1 MHIKCLSSPTYWIPH
16 YIKHKFSVNFN
27 FLCVTRPHETL
38 VFSESLRPAASP
50 GHGAVY
56 FSVTSSAP
64 RRTGWSGRSSSSSSF
79 TAMDDTSA
87 SAFSTAMDDT
97 YASAFSTAMDD
108 TSASVLMTWTTSAR
122 FTDAPGPKVIA
133 LTEARYQPHPSF
145 RTALLS
151 SEHARSSPQGSTTA
165 PRRPAA
171 NAHASTPPPNP
182 L

>member
-1 MHIKCLSSPTYWIPH
+1 MFTTPSLDDQNIIIIQWT
-16 YIKHKFSVNFN
+16 SVAIW
-27 FLCVTRPHETL
+27 
-38 VFSESLRPAASP
+38 ESLRPAASP

-64 RRTGWSGRSSSSSSF
+64 RRTGRSGRSSSSSSF

-97 YASAFSTAMDD
+97 
-108 TSASVLMTWTTSAR
+108 SASVFMTWTTSAR

-133 LTEARYQPHPSF
+133 LTAARYQPHPSF

-165 PRRPAA
+165 PRRPAVHPA
-171 NAHASTPPPNP
+171 TKSTMNDQIRELSITTNASNTVTV
-182 L
+182 LQTE

>member
-1 MHIKCLSSPTYWIPH
+1 M
-16 YIKHKFSVNFN
+16 
-27 FLCVTRPHETL
+27 
-38 VFSESLRPAASP
+38 
-50 GHGAVY
+50 
-56 FSVTSSAP
+56 
-64 RRTGWSGRSSSSSSF
+64 GRS
-79 TAMDDTSA
+79 TSPSLPLLLDA
-87 SAFSTAMDDT
+87 REGADVPRHRHRSPQWTTRLLVHLAPQWTTRLLVHLAPQWT
-97 YASAFSTAMDD
+97 

-133 LTEARYQPHPSF
+133 LTAARYQPHPSF

-165 PRRPAA
+165 PRRPAVPAA